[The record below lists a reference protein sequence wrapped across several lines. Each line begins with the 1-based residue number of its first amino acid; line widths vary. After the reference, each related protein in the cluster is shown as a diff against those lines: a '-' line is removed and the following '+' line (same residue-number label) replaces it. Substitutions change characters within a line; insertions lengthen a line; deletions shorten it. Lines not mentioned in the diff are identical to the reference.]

1 MCRTKHFLECC
12 TTQCKFDEI
21 KIKLIESVNVPDNLV
36 EQKL

>member
-1 MCRTKHFLECC
+1 MWRTKHFLECC

-21 KIKLIESVNVPDNLV
+21 KIQLIESVNVPDNLV